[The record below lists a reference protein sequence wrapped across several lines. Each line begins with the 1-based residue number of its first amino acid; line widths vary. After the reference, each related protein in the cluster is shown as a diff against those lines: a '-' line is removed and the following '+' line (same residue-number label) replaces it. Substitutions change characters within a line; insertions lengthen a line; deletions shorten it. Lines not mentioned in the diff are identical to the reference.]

1 MSLDKTI
8 KDLKASFS
16 KELSNSKVSSELEKF
31 RIKYLGRNGQLAS
44 LFEEFNKLPATEKPR
59 YGKELNI
66 LKNDLTKLYLDTVG
80 SNDSD
85 ASNNDI
91 DFSLPG
97 YDLPSG
103 HIHPLEQITSE
114 IKSIFQSI
122 GFSVAYGPEID
133 DDYHNFEALNV
144 PKHHPARDMQDTFF
158 VNPNTVLRT
167 HTSNVQIHLM
177 ENQDPPLR
185 HICCGR
191 VYRNEAVS
199 YKSFCL
205 FNQVEGL
212 VINENSSFA
221 EMKGTLEYFV
231 KEMFGEGTKMRFRP
245 SYFPFTE
252 PSAEVDI
259 WNEKLNQWMEILGCG
274 MVNPNV
280 LTNVGYDNKKYQGFA
295 FGMGIE
301 RIAMLKYGIP
311 DLRTFY
317 DSDLRWMRHYGFL
330 PFDAP
335 SIHAGLAGGAV

>member
-1 MSLDKTI
+1 MDKAI
-8 KDLKASFS
+8 KKVKTSFQSDLKSC
-16 KELSNSKVSSELEKF
+16 KTSEDLEQF
-31 RIKYLGRNGQLAS
+31 RIKYLGRRGQLTD
-44 LFEEFNKLPATEKPR
+44 LFNQFGTLSNKDKPK
-59 YGKELNI
+59 YGKTLNV
-66 LKNDLTKLYLDTVG
+66 LKSDLTTSYNEKLTVLNLDQG
-80 SNDSD
+80 NDD
-85 ASNNDI
+85 KR

-97 YDLPSG
+97 YALPKG
-103 HIHPLEQITSE
+103 NIHPLEHVTDE

-158 VNPNTVLRT
+158 IDSDIVLRT

-191 VYRNEAVS
+191 VFRNEAVS

-205 FNQVEGL
+205 FHQVEGL
-212 VINENSSFA
+212 VINESSSFA
-221 EMKGTLEYFV
+221 EMKGTLEYFA
-231 KEMFGEGTKMRFRP
+231 KEMFGKDTKMRFRP

-259 WNEKLNQWMEILGCG
+259 WNDKLDQWMEILGCG

-280 LTNVGYDNKKYQGFA
+280 LENVGYDSEKYQGFA

-301 RIAMLKYGIP
+301 RIAMIKYGIR
-311 DLRTFY
+311 DIRLFY
-317 DSDLRWMRHYGFL
+317 QNDKRFL
-330 PFDAP
+330 EQF
-335 SIHAGLAGGAV
+335 

>member
-1 MSLDKTI
+1 MDKAI
-8 KDLKASFS
+8 KKVKTSFQSDLKSC
-16 KELSNSKVSSELEKF
+16 KTSEDLEQL
-31 RIKYLGRNGQLAS
+31 RIKYLGRRGQLTD
-44 LFEEFNKLPATEKPR
+44 LFNQFGTLSNKDKPK
-59 YGKELNI
+59 YGKTLNV
-66 LKNDLTKLYLDTVG
+66 LKSDLTTSYNEKLTVLSLDQG
-80 SNDSD
+80 SDD
-85 ASNNDI
+85 KR

-97 YDLPSG
+97 YALPKG
-103 HIHPLEQITSE
+103 NLHPLEHVTDE

-158 VNPNTVLRT
+158 IDSDIVLRT
-167 HTSNVQIHLM
+167 HTSSVQIHLM

-191 VYRNEAVS
+191 VFRNEAVS

-205 FNQVEGL
+205 FHQVEGL
-212 VINENSSFA
+212 VINESSSFA
-221 EMKGTLEYFV
+221 EMKGTLEYFA
-231 KEMFGEGTKMRFRP
+231 KEMFGKDTKMRFRP

-259 WNEKLNQWMEILGCG
+259 WNDKLDQWMEILGCG

-280 LTNVGYDNKKYQGFA
+280 LENVGYDSEKYQGFA

-301 RIAMLKYGIP
+301 RIAMIKYGIR
-311 DLRTFY
+311 DIRLFY
-317 DSDLRWMRHYGFL
+317 QNDKRFL
-330 PFDAP
+330 EQF
-335 SIHAGLAGGAV
+335 

>member
-1 MSLDKTI
+1 MDKAINKVKT
-8 KDLKASFS
+8 SFH
-16 KELSNSKVSSELEKF
+16 SELESCKTSENLEQL
-31 RIKYLGRNGQLAS
+31 RIKYLGRKGQLTD
-44 LFEEFNKLPATEKPR
+44 LFNQFGALSNKEKPK
-59 YGKELNI
+59 YGKTLNI
-66 LKNDLTKLYLDTVG
+66 LKSDLTASYNNKLATFNLDQG
-80 SNDSD
+80 SDD
-85 ASNNDI
+85 RR

-97 YDLPSG
+97 YALPKG
-103 HIHPLEQITSE
+103 NIHPLEHVTDE

-158 VNPNTVLRT
+158 IDSDVVLRT

-191 VYRNEAVS
+191 VFRNEAVS

-205 FNQVEGL
+205 FHQVEGL
-212 VINENSSFA
+212 VINESSSFA
-221 EMKGTLEYFV
+221 EMKGTLEYFA
-231 KEMFGEGTKMRFRP
+231 KEMFGKDTKMRFRP

-259 WNEKLNQWMEILGCG
+259 WNDKLNQWMEILGCG

-280 LTNVGYDNKKYQGFA
+280 LENVGYDSEKYQGFA

-301 RIAMLKYGIP
+301 RIAMIKYGIR
-311 DLRTFY
+311 DIRLFY
-317 DSDLRWMRHYGFL
+317 QNDKRFL
-330 PFDAP
+330 EQF
-335 SIHAGLAGGAV
+335 

>member
-1 MSLDKTI
+1 MDKAINKVKT
-8 KDLKASFS
+8 SFQ
-16 KELSNSKVSSELEKF
+16 SELKSCKTSENLEQL
-31 RIKYLGRNGQLAS
+31 RIKYLGRKGQLTD
-44 LFEEFNKLPATEKPR
+44 LFNQFGALSNKEKPK
-59 YGKELNI
+59 YGKTLNI
-66 LKNDLTKLYLDTVG
+66 LKSDLTTSYNEKLATFNLDQG
-80 SNDSD
+80 
-85 ASNNDI
+85 NNDKR

-97 YDLPSG
+97 YALPKG
-103 HIHPLEQITSE
+103 NIHPLEHVTDE

-158 VNPNTVLRT
+158 IDSDIVLRT

-191 VYRNEAVS
+191 VFRNEAVS

-205 FNQVEGL
+205 FHQVEGL
-212 VINENSSFA
+212 VINESSSFA
-221 EMKGTLEYFV
+221 EMKGTLEYFA
-231 KEMFGEGTKMRFRP
+231 KEMFGKDTKMRFRP

-259 WNEKLNQWMEILGCG
+259 WNDKLNQWMEILGCG

-280 LTNVGYDNKKYQGFA
+280 LENVGYDSEKYQGFA

-301 RIAMLKYGIP
+301 RIAMIKYGIR
-311 DLRTFY
+311 DIRLFY
-317 DSDLRWMRHYGFL
+317 QNDKRFL
-330 PFDAP
+330 EQF
-335 SIHAGLAGGAV
+335 

>member
-1 MSLDKTI
+1 MDKAI
-8 KDLKASFS
+8 KKVKTSFQSDLKSC
-16 KELSNSKVSSELEKF
+16 KTSEDLEQL
-31 RIKYLGRNGQLAS
+31 RIKYLGRRGQLTD
-44 LFEEFNKLPATEKPR
+44 LFNQFGTLSNKEKPK
-59 YGKELNI
+59 YGKTLNV
-66 LKNDLTKLYLDTVG
+66 LKSDLTTSYNEKLTVLSLDQG
-80 SNDSD
+80 SEDKR
-85 ASNNDI
+85 

-97 YDLPSG
+97 YALPKG
-103 HIHPLEQITSE
+103 NLHPLEHVTDE

-158 VNPNTVLRT
+158 IDSDIVLRT

-191 VYRNEAVS
+191 VFRNEEVS

-205 FNQVEGL
+205 FHQVEGL
-212 VINENSSFA
+212 VINESSSFA
-221 EMKGTLEYFV
+221 EMKGTLEYFA
-231 KEMFGEGTKMRFRP
+231 KEMFGKDTKMRFRP

-259 WNEKLNQWMEILGCG
+259 WNDKLNQWMEILGCG

-280 LTNVGYDNKKYQGFA
+280 LENVGYDSEKYQGFA

-301 RIAMLKYGIP
+301 RIAMIKYGIR
-311 DLRTFY
+311 DIRLFY
-317 DSDLRWMRHYGFL
+317 QNDKRFL
-330 PFDAP
+330 EQF
-335 SIHAGLAGGAV
+335 

>member
-1 MSLDKTI
+1 MSNNEQNFSLSPLSLQEKYES
-8 KDLKASFS
+8 LK
-16 KELSNSKVSSELEKF
+16 
-31 RIKYLGRNGQLAS
+31 IKYLGRKGLIAD
-44 LFEEFNKLPATEKPR
+44 LFSNIPNKSIEERPKYGKDLNKL
-59 YGKELNI
+59 
-66 LKNDLTKLYLDTVG
+66 KNEIASFFGNNKMRSIENRADTLD
-80 SNDSD
+80 S
-85 ASNNDI
+85 
-91 DFSLPG
+91 SLPG
-97 YDLPSG
+97 PKFKIG
-103 HIHPLEQITSE
+103 NEHPLQKTLDE
-114 IKSIFQSI
+114 IKNIFKNI
-122 GFSVAYGPEID
+122 GFSIAYGPEID

-158 VNPNTVLRT
+158 VDPNTVLRT

-191 VYRNEAVS
+191 VFRNEAVS

-212 VINENSSFA
+212 VINETSSFA

-231 KEMFGEGTKMRFRP
+231 KEMFGKGTKMRFRP

-259 WNEKLNQWMEILGCG
+259 WNDKLNQWMEILGCG

-280 LTNVGYDNKKYQGFA
+280 LSNVGYDNTKYQGFA

-301 RIAMLKYGIP
+301 RIAMIKYGIK
-311 DLRTFY
+311 DIRLFY
-317 DSDLRWMRHYGFL
+317 QNDKRFL
-330 PFDAP
+330 EQF
-335 SIHAGLAGGAV
+335 

>member
-1 MSLDKTI
+1 MDKAI
-8 KDLKASFS
+8 KKVKTSFQSDLKSCKTS
-16 KELSNSKVSSELEKF
+16 DDLEQL
-31 RIKYLGRNGQLAS
+31 RIKYLGRRGQLTD
-44 LFEEFNKLPATEKPR
+44 LFNQFGTLSNKDKPK
-59 YGKELNI
+59 YGKTLNI
-66 LKNDLTKLYLDTVG
+66 LKSDLTTSYNEKLTVLNLDQG
-80 SNDSD
+80 NDD
-85 ASNNDI
+85 KR

-97 YDLPSG
+97 YALPKG
-103 HIHPLEQITSE
+103 NIHPLEHVTDE

-158 VNPNTVLRT
+158 IDSDIVLRT

-191 VYRNEAVS
+191 VFRNEAVS

-205 FNQVEGL
+205 FHQVEGL
-212 VINENSSFA
+212 VINESSSFA
-221 EMKGTLEYFV
+221 EMKGTLEYFA
-231 KEMFGEGTKMRFRP
+231 KEMFGKDTKMRFRP

-259 WNEKLNQWMEILGCG
+259 WNDKLNQWMEILGCG

-280 LTNVGYDNKKYQGFA
+280 LENVGYDSEKYQGFA

-301 RIAMLKYGIP
+301 RIAMIKYGIR
-311 DLRTFY
+311 DIRLFY
-317 DSDLRWMRHYGFL
+317 QNDKRFL
-330 PFDAP
+330 EQF
-335 SIHAGLAGGAV
+335 

>member
-1 MSLDKTI
+1 MDKAI
-8 KDLKASFS
+8 KKVKTSFQSDLKSC
-16 KELSNSKVSSELEKF
+16 KTSEDLEQL
-31 RIKYLGRNGQLAS
+31 RIKYLGRRGQLTD
-44 LFEEFNKLPATEKPR
+44 LFNQFGTLSNKDKPK
-59 YGKELNI
+59 YGKTLNV
-66 LKNDLTKLYLDTVG
+66 LKSDLTTSYNEKLTVLSLDQG
-80 SNDSD
+80 NDD
-85 ASNNDI
+85 KR

-97 YDLPSG
+97 YALPKG
-103 HIHPLEQITSE
+103 NIHPLEHVTDE

-158 VNPNTVLRT
+158 IDSDIVLRT

-191 VYRNEAVS
+191 VFRNEAVS

-205 FNQVEGL
+205 FHQVEGL
-212 VINENSSFA
+212 VINESSSFA
-221 EMKGTLEYFV
+221 EMKGTLEYFA
-231 KEMFGEGTKMRFRP
+231 KEMFGKDTKMRFRP

-259 WNEKLNQWMEILGCG
+259 WNDKLDQWMEILGCG

-280 LTNVGYDNKKYQGFA
+280 LENVGYDSEKYQGFA

-301 RIAMLKYGIP
+301 RIAMIKYGIR
-311 DLRTFY
+311 DIRLFY
-317 DSDLRWMRHYGFL
+317 QNDKRFL
-330 PFDAP
+330 EQF
-335 SIHAGLAGGAV
+335 